1 MIICSNCKHANM
13 TGAMFCAE
21 CGAQLIGRD
30 TLITQ
35 TIATDKLKK
44 ASKPISGELTQ
55 PVEGSDA
62 WANLHL
68 LDTGQVL
75 PLSSRNEFTMGRI
88 SEGQPIMPD
97 IDLSP
102 YQAYAARNEFTMGRI
117 SEGQPIVPDIDLS
130 PYQAYAAGVSRLHA
144 VIKKSGPSVIF
155 MDLGS
160 ANGTFLNG
168 VRLSPNTELFINHGD
183 IISLGKMRI
192 QVLIEK

>member
-1 MIICSNCKHANM
+1 MIICTNCKHANM
-13 TGAMFCAE
+13 IGALFCAE

-30 TLITQ
+30 TLTTQ
-35 TIATDKLKK
+35 SIATDNLKN
-44 ASKPISGELTQ
+44 ASRRTTGEMSQ
-55 PVEGSDA
+55 PVEGENA

-102 YQAYAARNEFTMGRI
+102 YQAYAA
-117 SEGQPIVPDIDLS
+117 
-130 PYQAYAAGVSRLHA
+130 GVSRLHA
-144 VIKKSGPSVIF
+144 VIRRNGAAIAF

-160 ANGTFLNG
+160 ANGTFVNG
-168 VRLSPNTELFINHGD
+168 NRLTPNTEQALKHGD
-183 IISLGKMRI
+183 ILALGKMRI
-192 QVLIEK
+192 QVLIDKK

>member
-13 TGAMFCAE
+13 TGALFCAE

-30 TLITQ
+30 TLTTQ
-35 TIATDKLKK
+35 SIATENLKT
-44 ASKPISGELTQ
+44 ASRRTTGEMSQ
-55 PVEGSDA
+55 PVEGENA

-102 YQAYAARNEFTMGRI
+102 YQAYAA
-117 SEGQPIVPDIDLS
+117 
-130 PYQAYAAGVSRLHA
+130 GVSRLHA
-144 VIKKSGPSVIF
+144 VIRRSGEAVVF

-160 ANGTFLNG
+160 ANGTFING
-168 VRLSPNTELFINHGD
+168 NRLIPNTEQMLNHGD
-183 IISLGKMRI
+183 ILALGKMRI
-192 QVLIEK
+192 QVLIEKK

>member
-13 TGAMFCAE
+13 TGALFCAE

-30 TLITQ
+30 TLTTQ
-35 TIATDKLKK
+35 SIATENLKT
-44 ASKPISGELTQ
+44 ASRRTTGEMSQ
-55 PVEGSDA
+55 PVEGENA

-102 YQAYAARNEFTMGRI
+102 YQAYAA
-117 SEGQPIVPDIDLS
+117 
-130 PYQAYAAGVSRLHA
+130 GVSRLHA
-144 VIKKSGPSVIF
+144 VIRRNGSSIVF

-160 ANGTFLNG
+160 ANGTFVNG
-168 VRLSPNTELFINHGD
+168 SRLSPNTEQPLQHGD
-183 IISLGKMRI
+183 ILALGKMRI
-192 QVLIEK
+192 QVLIDKK

>member
-1 MIICSNCKHANM
+1 MIVCSNCKHSNL
-13 TGAMFCAE
+13 TGALFCAE

-35 TIATDKLKK
+35 NIATENLKK
-44 ASKPISGELTQ
+44 ASKRITGEMSG
-55 PVEGSDA
+55 PVEGEDA

-102 YQAYAARNEFTMGRI
+102 YQAYAA
-117 SEGQPIVPDIDLS
+117 
-130 PYQAYAAGVSRLHA
+130 GVSRLHA
-144 VIKKSGPSVIF
+144 VIRRTGALITF

-168 VRLSPNTELFINHGD
+168 NRLVPNTEHALNHGD
-183 IISLGKMRI
+183 ILALGKMRI
-192 QVLIEK
+192 QVLIDKE

>member
-1 MIICSNCKHANM
+1 M

-30 TLITQ
+30 TLTTQ
-35 TIATDKLKK
+35 SIATENLRM
-44 ASKPISGELTQ
+44 ASKRKTGEVGHL
-55 PVEGSDA
+55 VEGENA

-102 YQAYAARNEFTMGRI
+102 YQAYAA
-117 SEGQPIVPDIDLS
+117 
-130 PYQAYAAGVSRLHA
+130 GVSRLHA
-144 VIKKSGPSVIF
+144 VIKRSAGSVVF

-168 VRLSPNTELFINHGD
+168 NRLAPNSEQILHHGD
-183 IISLGKMRI
+183 VISLGKMRI
-192 QVLIEK
+192 QVLIDK